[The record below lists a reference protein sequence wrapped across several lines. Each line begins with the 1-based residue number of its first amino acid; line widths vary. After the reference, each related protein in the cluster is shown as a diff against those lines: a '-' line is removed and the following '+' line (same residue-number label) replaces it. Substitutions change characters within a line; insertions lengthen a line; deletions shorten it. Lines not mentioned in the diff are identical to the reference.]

1 MQGRTVQLRV
11 GGQTYRVVTSASEDE
26 LRRLAAV
33 VDQKLAAVVPPG
45 RAVTPQAMLL
55 AAMALAHEL
64 EAAQAN
70 GAAFRAKARGA
81 FGRLI
86 ERVDTALEETG
97 AAPSAERPRALSDK
111 PVSTMGETPKPPAQP
126 LSSPPA
132 HLAPAR
138 ALTSLPAH
146 PTPIPTARP
155 DGASKLPL
163 RQLEEAG
170 PAGHPANES

>member
-55 AAMALAHEL
+55 AAMALAHDL
-64 EAAQAN
+64 EQAQAHT
-70 GAAFRAKARGA
+70 AAFTAKARGA

-86 ERVDTALEETG
+86 ERVDAALDETKPAVATG
-97 AAPSAERPRALSDK
+97 EAA
-111 PVSTMGETPKPPAQP
+111 
-126 LSSPPA
+126 
-132 HLAPAR
+132 LA
-138 ALTSLPAH
+138 T
-146 PTPIPTARP
+146 
-155 DGASKLPL
+155 KLPL
-163 RQLEEAG
+163 RQIEGAG
-170 PAGHPANES
+170 PPGHPANEP